1 MGFVCEVSGFLGRAV
16 FTDRGA
22 VGASPQSQGRD
33 SRRIIC
39 KAGGICKRGDWYFIF
54 LENVSAPGLA
64 APPLCSL
71 SRGEGNGRGCRGDSY
86 EDELDEFSVNPYS
99 DSEGC

>member
-1 MGFVCEVSGFLGRAV
+1 M
-16 FTDRGA
+16 
-22 VGASPQSQGRD
+22 GASLPQSQGRD

-71 SRGEGNGRGCRGDSY
+71 SRREGNGRGCRGDSC
-86 EDELDEFSVNPYS
+86 EDELHEFLVNPYS